1 MDGRCGP
8 GWCVISARR
17 TVRISVEFYIPLLVA
32 LLFLS
37 AFFSSAETA
46 FLSLERVQVA
56 ERLSTGAPG
65 ARQIS
70 RLLESPRRL
79 LSSILLGNNVANTGA
94 AAVGTAIATE
104 IVDGGLGVLAA
115 TLAVTVLLV
124 LFGEVAPK
132 TVALHHNFSVARL
145 YTWPLRGWT
154 RVTRPPVAVLDGIS
168 RALLSV
174 IGEGGESRR
183 TLSLGELRS
192 AIRLGVE
199 TGTLER
205 DESAMLLGALA
216 LPTQQVRR
224 VMTPRVN
231 IVAVEG
237 DAPLLEVAARL
248 AELGFLRLLVQEG
261 SVDEIVGFVHV
272 SDVNAAQ
279 ASSGAAG
286 GRGGGTLRARDL
298 MREPLF
304 ESERAPVARVL
315 ASMQESGS
323 HLVVLVDEFGA
334 TSGIVTLE
342 DILEEVVGEIRSESG
357 PQRGDVAVRVGG
369 RLYVE
374 GQRGLGD
381 LGQALGADLEHAEA
395 ESVGGLMLAYLRHM
409 PRRGEVVSHGG
420 YRFTVMAADARRV
433 QLVAVEAEEEET
445 AAGDEPGGQGG

>member
-1 MDGRCGP
+1 M
-8 GWCVISARR
+8 
-17 TVRISVEFYIPLLVA
+17 EFYIPLLVA

-56 ERLSTGAPG
+56 ERFSAGAAG
-65 ARQIS
+65 AQRIS

-79 LSSILLGNNVANTGA
+79 LSSILLGNNLANTGA
-94 AAVGTAIATE
+94 AAVGTAIATD
-104 IVDGGLGVLAA
+104 IVDGGAGILAA
-115 TLAVTVLLV
+115 TLVMTVLLV
-124 LFGEVAPK
+124 IFGEVAPK
-132 TVALHHNFSVARL
+132 TVALQHNFSVART
-145 YTWPLRGWT
+145 YSFPLRGWT
-154 RVTRPPVAVLDGIS
+154 RLTTPLVVLLDGLS
-168 RALLSV
+168 RGLLSL
-174 IGEGGESRR
+174 IGERGEERKA
-183 TLSLGELRS
+183 LSLGELRS
-192 AIRLGVE
+192 AIRMGAE
-199 TGTLER
+199 EGTIEQ
-205 DESAMLLGALA
+205 DESARLLGALA

-231 IVAVEG
+231 IVAVEE
-237 DAPLLEVAARL
+237 DAPVEEVSARL
-248 AELGFLRLLVQEG
+248 AESGFLRLLVQEG

-279 ASSGAAG
+279 SERAG
-286 GRGGGTLRARDL
+286 TADRRAGDM

-315 ASMQESGS
+315 ESMQESGA

-357 PQRGDVAVRVGG
+357 PSRGDVAVRVGG

-374 GQRGLGD
+374 GQRALGD
-381 LGQALGADLEHAEA
+381 LGQALETELSHAEA
-395 ESVGGLMLAYLRHM
+395 ESVGGLVLAYLRHM
-409 PRRGEVVSHGG
+409 PTRGESISHAG

-433 QLVAVEAEEEET
+433 RLVAVEPDERAAPVEPGE
-445 AAGDEPGGQGG
+445 AAGERDSALAPTEQGN